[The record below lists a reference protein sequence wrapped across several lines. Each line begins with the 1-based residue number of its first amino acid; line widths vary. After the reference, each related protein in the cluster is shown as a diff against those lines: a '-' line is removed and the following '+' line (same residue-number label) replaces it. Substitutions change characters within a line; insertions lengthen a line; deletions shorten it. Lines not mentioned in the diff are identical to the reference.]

1 MRHLLNVKHVSKSFK
16 TQSVLEDENFCL
28 TEGEI
33 VGLIGQNGAGKT
45 TLMKMLLGLLTV
57 STGEISYQGDT
68 NYQHDPEKMANFGV
82 LLDCRLFDYLS
93 GFENMLIFESY
104 RNVNKTDNNIK
115 KQIKTMLDFVNLSN
129 NKKPV
134 KSYSFGMKQR
144 LGLGL
149 ALINHPKILILDEPF
164 VGLDPVGVEHFKQ
177 YILELKQNYNITVL
191 ISSHQL
197 EEIEQMCD
205 RCLLIKD
212 KTILDIKHH
221 FNQKYKLE
229 FEAAEPAVLNKLSKI
244 GLVQN
249 DTTTVFKDELNL
261 NTAINILNHHHVRII
276 AIKDLSHALTDL
288 FGDDK

>member
-1 MRHLLNVKHVSKSFK
+1 MEPLLNVKHVSKQFK
-16 TQSVLEDENFCL
+16 TQSVLEEVNFSL
-28 TEGEI
+28 ARREI

-68 NYQHDPEKMANFGV
+68 NYQQDPEKMASFGV
-82 LLDCRLFDYLS
+82 LLDCHLFDYLS

-104 RNVNKTDNNIK
+104 RDTGITDNHLRE
-115 KQIKTMLDFVNLSN
+115 QIKTMLDFVNLPN

-164 VGLDPVGVEHFKQ
+164 VGLDPIGVQHFKQ
-177 YILELKQNYNITVL
+177 YILELKQDYNITVL

-197 EEIEQMCD
+197 EEIKQMCD

-212 KTILDIKHH
+212 KTVLDIKQH
-221 FNQKYKLE
+221 FNQKYELE
-229 FEAAEPAVLNKLSKI
+229 FEAAEPVVLDKLAKV
-244 GLVQN
+244 GMVQN
-249 DTTTVFKDELNL
+249 NTILISKNERNL
-261 NTAINILNHHHVRII
+261 NTAIKILNYHHVHII
-276 AIKDLSHALTDL
+276 AIKDVSHTLTDL